1 VEIEVTLELQ
11 DCPHCGSP
19 VESSSICCKACGS
32 DVETGWGDPA
42 EIDYQSIELP
52 EQDSSPV
59 EPLEI
64 ERDRRRRIGL
74 ALLGGLA
81 VGGLVAANLL
91 PTEALL
97 IWLVI
102 GLFLRRVQQ
111 EG

>member
-1 VEIEVTLELQ
+1 MEVEVAMELQ

-19 VESSSICCKACGS
+19 VESSSICCKTCGS

-42 EIDYQSIELP
+42 EIEYQSIELP
-52 EQDSSPV
+52 EEDSNPIQ
-59 EPLEI
+59 PLEVV
-64 ERDRRRRIGL
+64 RDRRRRIGL

-81 VGGLVAANLL
+81 VGGLVASNLL

-102 GLFLRRVQQ
+102 GLYLRRVQQ
-111 EG
+111 DG

>member
-1 VEIEVTLELQ
+1 VEIEVTMELQ

-42 EIDYQSIELP
+42 EIDYQSIALP
-52 EQDSSPV
+52 EEDSNPV
-59 EPLEI
+59 APLEVV
-64 ERDRRRRIGL
+64 RDRRRRIGL

-81 VGGLVAANLL
+81 VGGLVASNLL

-111 EG
+111 KD

>member
-1 VEIEVTLELQ
+1 MELQ

-42 EIDYQSIELP
+42 EIDYQSIALP
-52 EQDSSPV
+52 EEDSNPV
-59 EPLEI
+59 APLKMV
-64 ERDRRRRIGL
+64 RDRRRRIGL
-74 ALLGGLA
+74 AILGGIILSIFA
-81 VGGLVAANLL
+81 MRNYV
-91 PTEALL
+91 PPESLL

-102 GLFLRRVQQ
+102 GLYLRRVQQ